1 MGAIFGIIQ
10 GLNLK
15 ITIFFYEILFLI
27 ALYKCIYAK
36 KQPNA
41 GAFIFLILGGTR
53 AGIAWRCLKKKNKTP
68 TRFGGQQKI
77 SNRKIKKY
85 FRYIK
90 IIFNKKVFFT
100 FTISAIIFN
109 TYTIFLNKQYEN
121 FYNKVKENIEIEAVI
136 ISASKESEYYTSYI
150 VKGNTKEFK
159 NKRFILYVKKGTNLE
174 YGDKIRVIGEF
185 YEPEDSRNYKGFSYK
200 KYLQTE
206 KIYGTIKA
214 KNIEIK
220 SKNNTVF
227 LFKLSNSMR
236 NRIIEQIKNILPE
249 ETSGLLA
256 GLMLGDKTYISDEIK
271 SNFQKSSLAHI
282 LAVSGAHVS
291 YIILGLTYAVSIN
304 KMPKKR
310 GYIFIIF
317 SLNVFIF
324 ITNFSVSVVRACV
337 MSIIFIISKLF
348 YRKLDIKN
356 TIAISLLIILIHNPY
371 SINSVSM
378 QLSYLGTIGVIF
390 IAPTIERALAY
401 FFIKLSARILGGHRV
416 RPYNEIKNSELEKIN
431 NKLAKIISVPIAAQI
446 AILPIMVKNFNTISF
461 TFLISNIIAMPLL
474 GISIIGGYLL
484 TLVSFISLNLTR
496 KVGIIFNLILRALIL
511 IAKFFANLKLS
522 NIYVITPNTIT
533 IVIYYIV
540 VFLGIYVSQ
549 YISNLDGHR
558 ARPYIRKYLHKISY
572 KKIII
577 FILIL
582 IVIIEIPYESYNG
595 KLKIYFIDI
604 GQRRQYPSYN
614 SKRKE
619 NINRWRGNRP
629 KHFNTIP
636 FSKKNKNIGLCYSI
650 SL

>member
-1 MGAIFGIIQ
+1 
-10 GLNLK
+10 
-15 ITIFFYEILFLI
+15 
-27 ALYKCIYAK
+27 
-36 KQPNA
+36 
-41 GAFIFLILGGTR
+41 
-53 AGIAWRCLKKKNKTP
+53 
-68 TRFGGQQKI
+68 
-77 SNRKIKKY
+77 
-85 FRYIK
+85 
-90 IIFNKKVFFT
+90 
-100 FTISAIIFN
+100 
-109 TYTIFLNKQYEN
+109 
-121 FYNKVKENIEIEAVI
+121 
-136 ISASKESEYYTSYI
+136 
-150 VKGNTKEFK
+150 
-159 NKRFILYVKKGTNLE
+159 
-174 YGDKIRVIGEF
+174 
-185 YEPEDSRNYKGFSYK
+185 
-200 KYLQTE
+200 
-206 KIYGTIKA
+206 
-214 KNIEIK
+214 
-220 SKNNTVF
+220 
-227 LFKLSNSMR
+227 
-236 NRIIEQIKNILPE
+236 
-249 ETSGLLA
+249 
-256 GLMLGDKTYISDEIK
+256 
-271 SNFQKSSLAHI
+271 
-282 LAVSGAHVS
+282 
-291 YIILGLTYAVSIN
+291 
-304 KMPKKR
+304 MPKKR

>member
-1 MGAIFGIIQ
+1 MIITLGAIFGIIQ

-15 ITIFFYEILFLI
+15 ITIFFYEILFLT

-53 AGIAWRCLKKKNKTP
+53 AGIAWRCLKKKNKTT
-68 TRFGGQQKI
+68 TRFGGLQKI

-90 IIFNKKVFFT
+90 IIFNKKAFFT

-109 TYTIFLNKQYEN
+109 TYTIFLNKQYKN
-121 FYNKVKENIEIEAVI
+121 FYNKVEENIEIEAVI
-136 ISASKESEYYTSYI
+136 ISESKESEHYTSYT
-150 VKGNTKEFK
+150 VKGKTEEFK
-159 NKRFILYVKKGTNLE
+159 NKKFILYIKKGTNLE
-174 YGDKIRVIGEF
+174 YGDKIKIIGEF

-214 KNIEIK
+214 ENIETK
-220 SKNNTVF
+220 SKNNDVF
-227 LFKLSNSMR
+227 LFKLSNSVR
-236 NRIIEQIKNILPE
+236 NKIIEQIKDILPE

-304 KMPKKR
+304 KMPKKS
-310 GYIFIIF
+310 GYVFIIF
-317 SLNVFIF
+317 SLIVFIF
-324 ITNFSVSVVRACV
+324 ITNFSVSVIRACI
-337 MSIIFIISKLF
+337 MSIILIISKLF

-356 TIAISLLIILIHNPY
+356 AISISFLIILIYNPY

-390 IAPTIERALAY
+390 IAPVIERALAY
-401 FFIKLSARILGGHRV
+401 FFIKLSVRILGGHRA

-474 GISIIGGYLL
+474 EISIIGGYLL
-484 TLVSFISLNLTR
+484 TLVSFISLNLTQ
-496 KVGIIFNLILRALIL
+496 KLGIIFNLILRVLIL
-511 IAKFFANLKLS
+511 TAKFFANLKLS

-533 IVIYYIV
+533 IVIYYTV
-540 VFLGIYVSQ
+540 VFLGIYFFCYREKV
-549 YISNLDGHR
+549 
-558 ARPYIRKYLHKISY
+558 AT
-572 KKIII
+572 
-577 FILIL
+577 
-582 IVIIEIPYESYNG
+582 
-595 KLKIYFIDI
+595 
-604 GQRRQYPSYN
+604 RRGST
-614 SKRKE
+614 
-619 NINRWRGNRP
+619 
-629 KHFNTIP
+629 FLTNTW
-636 FSKKNKNIGLCYSI
+636 SKKMSYPDEMRRKNKK
-650 SL
+650 